1 MKTIRFSNITCKCVV
16 KPLVLA
22 TLETSPYT
30 SIKSI
35 DISLVLTAKFDDAS
49 VMMQNDDLSL
59 VLTVKFDDAILMMQ
73 I

>member
-1 MKTIRFSNITCKCVV
+1 MKTIRLSNITCKCVV

-30 SIKSI
+30 PRKSI
-35 DISLVLTAKFDDAS
+35 DISLVLTVKFDDAS
-49 VMMQNDDLSL
+49 AMMQNDDLSL

>member
-1 MKTIRFSNITCKCVV
+1 MKTIRFSSITCKRVV

-22 TLETSPYT
+22 TLETPPCT
-30 SIKSI
+30 SRKSN
-35 DISLVLTAKFDDAS
+35 DISLVLTVKFDDAS
-49 VMMQNDDLSL
+49 LMMQNDDLSL

>member
-22 TLETSPYT
+22 TLETSPST
-30 SIKSI
+30 SRKSI
-35 DISLVLTAKFDDAS
+35 DISLVLTVKLDDAS
-49 VMMQNDDLSL
+49 AMMLNDYISV
-59 VLTVKFDDAILMMQ
+59 VLTVKFDDTILMMQ

>member
-1 MKTIRFSNITCKCVV
+1 MKTIRFSSITCKSVV

-35 DISLVLTAKFDDAS
+35 DISLVVTVKFDDAS
-49 VMMQNDDLSL
+49 VMMQNDDISL
-59 VLTVKFDDAILMMQ
+59 VLTVKLDDASSMMQ
-73 I
+73 V